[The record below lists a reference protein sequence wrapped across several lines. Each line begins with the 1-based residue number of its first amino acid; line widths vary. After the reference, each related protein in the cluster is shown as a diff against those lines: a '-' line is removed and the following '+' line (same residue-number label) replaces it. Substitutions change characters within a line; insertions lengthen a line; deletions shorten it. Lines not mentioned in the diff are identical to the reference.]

1 MDTIQNPKTPSP
13 RAKIQTT
20 NKNSCWS
27 FHYSYQSP
35 NRVYTSSSSVPMNVS
50 AGDDEITQLK
60 IINVFL
66 SFFWITVI
74 CQIRDALLFC
84 QLIQLVKIFQTH
96 LQVERVQR
104 KICQL
109 LTHIRLLRSKRL
121 WLAFIRLP
129 AYPVVNLRLLHKI
142 KLDQV
147 HLECRTQLR
156 TS

>member
-1 MDTIQNPKTPSP
+1 
-13 RAKIQTT
+13 
-20 NKNSCWS
+20 
-27 FHYSYQSP
+27 
-35 NRVYTSSSSVPMNVS
+35 MNVS

-74 CQIRDALLFC
+74 CQICDALLFC

-96 LQVERVQR
+96 LQMERVKR
-104 KICQL
+104 KIFQL
-109 LTHIRLLRSKRL
+109 LTYIRLLRPKRL